1 MRRIADFL
9 GLGEDAAAV
18 AAAVEQASFAS
29 MKARVTQYDEHVM
42 KAKRNAACGLAPDA
56 GLANAKVR
64 EGGQGAGR
72 GGALAAETLA
82 AIDARWAQL
91 AASTGHASYAEW
103 RAAEG
108 AAAS

>member
-9 GLGEDAAAV
+9 GLGDDAAAV

-56 GLANAKVR
+56 GMANAKVR

-72 GGALAAETLA
+72 GALSAETLA

-91 AASTGHASYAEW
+91 AASTGHASYAQW

-108 AAAS
+108 AATS